1 MIWSLASGEEQ
12 LGSGLG
18 LLDGTGLELL
28 DGTGLGLL
36 EPCMLSDDLTC
47 VLLTPIG
54 EFCAPVSGGL

>member
-1 MIWSLASGEEQ
+1 MAVGIEMTWSLASGEEQ
-12 LGSGLG
+12 LGVGLG
-18 LLDGTGLELL
+18 LL